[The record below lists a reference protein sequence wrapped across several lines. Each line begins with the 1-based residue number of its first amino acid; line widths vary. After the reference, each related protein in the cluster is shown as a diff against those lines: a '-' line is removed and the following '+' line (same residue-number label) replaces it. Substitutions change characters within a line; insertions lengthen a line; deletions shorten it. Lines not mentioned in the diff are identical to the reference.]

1 VARLVLGPLLRYAGE
16 HESTV
21 WIEADAPCEVEVV
34 PGGRAETV
42 AVAGHHYALV
52 HATGL
57 EPDSATPYEVRLDGE
72 TVWPLTDSPFP
83 PSVLRTHARDRPV
96 RIAFGSCRVSAP
108 HHPPFSATKDKDP
121 RGREADALRGLAL
134 RMAEHDPETWPHA
147 LVMLGD
153 QVYADEVPPAVQ
165 EKLAGREVADFEDYT
180 RLYHDAWGEP
190 VIRWLLSTVPSAMI
204 FDDHDVHDDWN
215 TSTAWV
221 EEMRRTDWWE
231 PRIVGAFASYILYQ
245 HWGNLAPEELARSE
259 LYRALEGDAT
269 ELVMGFAREA
279 AHEVAGKQWSFCRDI
294 GPARLVMIDSR
305 AGRVLDPGR
314 RSMVD
319 AEEWRWIVDHA
330 RSDADHLLI
339 GTSLPLLLAPALHH
353 LEAWNEAVCDGAW
366 GRVSVRAAERL
377 RQGLDLEHW
386 SAFHESFRAMV
397 ELLREVGKGDDA
409 PATIAVLSGD
419 VHHAY
424 LAEFGF
430 PRGSGVR
437 SAVWQ
442 AVCSPFRNPLD
453 SHERQAI
460 RAAWSRPATV
470 AARALARR
478 AGVRDP
484 ALDWR
489 LAHDT
494 PWFDNQVAWLELEGP
509 KATFVLEKALPV
521 SGDHGGVRME
531 RVFSRSLNPVFART

>member
-1 VARLVLGPLLRYAGE
+1 VARLVLGPLVRYAGE
-16 HESTV
+16 DESSV
-21 WIEADAPCEVEVV
+21 WIEADAPCMVEVV
-34 PGGRAETV
+34 PGGRARTIS
-42 AVAGHHYALV
+42 VAGHHYALV
-52 HATGL
+52 HVTGL

-72 TVWPLTDSPFP
+72 TVWPLPDSPFP

-108 HHPPFSATKDKDP
+108 HHPPFSGTKDKDP
-121 RGREADALRGLAL
+121 RGREVDALRGLAL
-134 RMAEHDPETWPHA
+134 RMAEHEPDTWPHA
-147 LVMLGD
+147 LLMLGD
-153 QVYADEVPPAVQ
+153 QVYADEVPPVVQ

-215 TSTAWV
+215 TSAAWLD
-221 EEMRRTDWWE
+221 EMRRTDWWE
-231 PRIVGAFASYILYQ
+231 PRIVGAFASYLIYQ
-245 HWGNLAPEELARSE
+245 HWGNLTPGEADDLFG
-259 LYRALEGDAT
+259 EGDRT
-269 ELVMGFAREA
+269 EPVMAFAREA
-279 AHEVAGKQWSFCRDI
+279 AHEVAGKRWSFCRDI

-319 AEEWRWIVDHA
+319 AEEWRWIVEHA
-330 RSDADHLLI
+330 REPAGHLLV

-366 GRVSVRAAERL
+366 GRAWEGLGERL

-386 SAFHESFRAMV
+386 SAFYDSFRAMV
-397 ELLREVGKGDDA
+397 ELLREVGAGDRA
-409 PATIAVLSGD
+409 PETITVLSGD

-424 LAEFGF
+424 LAEAGF
-430 PRGSGVR
+430 PRGSGMR

-453 SHERQAI
+453 SHERRAI
-460 RAAWSRPATV
+460 LGAWSRPATLV
-470 AARALARR
+470 ARALARG
-478 AGVRDP
+478 AGVRDH

-489 LAHDT
+489 LAHDA
-494 PWFDNQVAWLELEGP
+494 PWFDNQVAWLEFEGRE
-509 KATFVLEKALPV
+509 ATFVLEKALPV
-521 SGDHGGVRME
+521 DGDHGGVRME
-531 RVFSRSLNPVFART
+531 RVFSRSLNPVFTRT